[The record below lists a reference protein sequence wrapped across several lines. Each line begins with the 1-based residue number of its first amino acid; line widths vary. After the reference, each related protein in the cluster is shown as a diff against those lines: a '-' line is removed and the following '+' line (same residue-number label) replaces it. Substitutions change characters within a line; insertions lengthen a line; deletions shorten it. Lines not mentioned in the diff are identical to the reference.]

1 MLFRWNT
8 KLSELGGYN
17 TRSEEYVVVLFVLLY
32 QDIKIKICLL
42 EMCKRFYP
50 VEQSSWL
57 ESETC
62 IFQAKM

>member
-17 TRSEEYVVVLFVLLY
+17 TPSEEYVVVLFVLLY

-42 EMCKRFYP
+42 EMYKRFYP
-50 VEQSSWL
+50 VEQRSWL
-57 ESETC
+57 ESVTC